1 MNLTEYFATQCRA
14 TGVILK
20 TPGPTL
26 KKLTSGK
33 KNQNTDG
40 AIATFSFDGF
50 RLSISYIER
59 GKAAYSQQI
68 IWLSFT
74 LDSDPT
80 LPFSVYDILSYTQ
93 PDNFNCYTYTYVD
106 SKELM
111 RNCFG
116 EINALL
122 KDLAPQLTELLKSG
136 VHKNKLIT
144 DQRNCLNRYF
154 GDNVL
159 ESGEMIGGAA
169 DKIINLMIKNFYDV
183 QIEAAVIGAQSYF
196 YNGKTEK
203 ALRKLKKSKYRSLY
217 HENLIKHIENGGKAL
232 PLSEALKGASM
243 KEGAKRHDA
252 GIKGGF
258 KFLGLTLLFDIP
270 VTLVMV
276 GLFALLCSIYFRGS
290 IHIAGIPENLILL
303 PSLGVMLSGAFALRF
318 IKHRKTKTKKESDTT
333 VYTPSLGKAPEA
345 FLKYFTILGETL
357 AILGL
362 LSCIF
367 STTVFYKDTFKYSVE
382 EFPFKQ
388 SEFRY
393 SDVEYFALVDGFNV
407 DKKFKKEPYI
417 VVVTKNGEK
426 IDLYNSTFL
435 TADTF
440 PEETEFLKD
449 KGIEIKEFKTI
460 EDIK

>member
-1 MNLTEYFATQCRA
+1 MILTEYFATQCRA

-20 TPGPTL
+20 TPSPTL

-33 KNQNTDG
+33 DNKNTDG

-50 RLSISYIER
+50 KLSVSFIER
-59 GKAAYSQQI
+59 AKASYAQQI

-80 LPFSVYDILSYTQ
+80 LPFSVYDILAYTR
-93 PDNFNCYTYTYVD
+93 PDDFNCYTYSYVD

-122 KDLAPQLTELLKSG
+122 KDLTPQLTELLKSG

-144 DQRNCLNRYF
+144 DQRSCLNRYF
-154 GDNVL
+154 GDSVL

-169 DKIINLMIKNFYDV
+169 DNIINLMIKNFYDV
-183 QIEAAVIGAQSYF
+183 QIETAVIGSQSHF
-196 YNGKTEK
+196 YNGKPEK
-203 ALRKLKKSKYRSLY
+203 ALQKLKKSKYRTLY
-217 HENLIKHIENGGKAL
+217 HDNLIKYIENGGKAL
-232 PLSEALKGASM
+232 PLSETANAASM

-252 GIKGGF
+252 GVKGAF
-258 KFLGLTLLFDIP
+258 KFLGFTLLFDIP

-276 GLFALLCSIYFRGS
+276 GLFLLLSSIYFRGNIYIS
-290 IHIAGIPENLILL
+290 GIWENLVLL
-303 PSLGVMLSGAFALRF
+303 PSLGVMLSGAFSLRF
-318 IKHRKTKTKKESDTT
+318 IKHQKTKTKKESDKT
-333 VYTPSLGKAPEA
+333 VYTPSAGKTAET
-345 FLKYFTILGETL
+345 FLKYFTILGESL

-362 LSCIF
+362 LTCVF
-367 STTVFYKDTFKYSVE
+367 STTVFYENSFKYHVE
-382 EFPFKQ
+382 DFPLKQ
-388 SEFRY
+388 SECNY
-393 SDVEYFALVDGFNV
+393 SSIEYFAVIDGFAVNEE
-407 DKKFKKEPYI
+407 FREEPYI
-417 VVVTKNGEK
+417 VAVTKSGEK

-435 TADTF
+435 TADIF
-440 PEETEFLKD
+440 QKETEFLKD